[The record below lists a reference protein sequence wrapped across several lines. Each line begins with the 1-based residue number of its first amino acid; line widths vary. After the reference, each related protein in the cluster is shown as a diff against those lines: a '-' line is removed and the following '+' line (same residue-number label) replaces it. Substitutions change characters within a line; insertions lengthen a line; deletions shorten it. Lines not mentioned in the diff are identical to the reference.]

1 MYLKEAQRTPKVL
14 ESTGLH
20 FDSIRTHNRC
30 TARRVASGPC
40 RPADRGE
47 PGPKLDLTPKPTNSP
62 TFVHSLYIS
71 GIQVYLMFKR
81 LQKSGFVSLGR
92 AAPPTGPWTRPARS
106 SPPPAPAAGHRRA
119 QILQAGLNLQIICDT
134 KFTTKFC
141 PQRGSRFA
149 IFVLGELVTAPPA
162 KEGSRF
168 PSETLS
174 NVV

>member
-71 GIQVYLMFKR
+71 GVQVYLMFKR
-81 LQKSGFVSLGR
+81 LQKSGFVSLGASR
-92 AAPPTGPWTRPARS
+92 APNRSLDAARPVLTSSCPGCWASPRTDSASWPEFADYLRHKIHNKVLPTARQQICNLCFGRTCHGATRKGREQVS
-106 SPPPAPAAGHRRA
+106 
-119 QILQAGLNLQIICDT
+119 
-134 KFTTKFC
+134 
-141 PQRGSRFA
+141 
-149 IFVLGELVTAPPA
+149 V
-162 KEGSRF
+162 
-168 PSETLS
+168 
-174 NVV
+174 